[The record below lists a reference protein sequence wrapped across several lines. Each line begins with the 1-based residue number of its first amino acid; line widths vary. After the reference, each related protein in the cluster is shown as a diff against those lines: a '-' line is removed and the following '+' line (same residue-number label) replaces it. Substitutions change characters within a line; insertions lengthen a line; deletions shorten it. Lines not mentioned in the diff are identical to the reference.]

1 MKALNVVIA
10 VFFLQVNTGMA
21 SECRDAI
28 VDAYGTL
35 GSSIERDSFSNAR
48 FSDLEVT
55 VQEFNEMDSPSQEA
69 IYLKIRPLQTMVDAT
84 IFELNKQI
92 DRYAG
97 TFYEMYVL
105 EELEKWRNAVDTL
118 KICTTDSE

>member
-1 MKALNVVIA
+1 
-10 VFFLQVNTGMA
+10 
-21 SECRDAI
+21 
-28 VDAYGTL
+28 
-35 GSSIERDSFSNAR
+35 
-48 FSDLEVT
+48 
-55 VQEFNEMDSPSQEA
+55 MDSPSQEA